1 MLNLAWIYIST
12 LREESERKDIRK
24 REHISLMKSIKM
36 ALISTATMGKFDLK
50 IKKEPEAHTS

>member
-1 MLNLAWIYIST
+1 M
-12 LREESERKDIRK
+12 EESERKDIRK

>member
-1 MLNLAWIYIST
+1 M
-12 LREESERKDIRK
+12 EESERKDIRK

-36 ALISTATMGKFDLK
+36 ALITTAIMGKFDLK